1 MVMTD
6 RLQIKYNAAQRCCA
20 WHVG

>member
-6 RLQIKYNAAQRCCA
+6 RLQIKYNTAQRCCA